1 MDSFLSILS
10 TTRLVALDNI
20 QAKMDNIMNEPSGI
34 SRRLQQCVERLQTRD
49 FEGALVNL
57 FPAID
62 KTAKKRRPKEGVGAR
77 IRAFLQDEEVLISA
91 IGTGNVFA
99 GNSINGVTIPDALYK
114 FGRTPI
120 AHEGELDPRL
130 HFNDS
135 RSLEIGVDRWNL
147 PWGYITGMSMAVVV
161 APENLGERISEHLG
175 ITIFGHKLRVN
186 DLWGQKVM
194 VQQIIS
200 EKFQDPHLFGKG
212 VSRNGSTPDR

>member
-1 MDSFLSILS
+1 
-10 TTRLVALDNI
+10 
-20 QAKMDNIMNEPSGI
+20 MNEPSGI

-77 IRAFLQDEEVLISA
+77 IRAFLNDEEVLISA

-99 GNSINGVTIPDALYK
+99 RISINGVTIPDALYK

-120 AHEGELDPRL
+120 SHEGELDPRL

-135 RSLEIGVDRWNL
+135 GSVEIGVDRWNL
-147 PWGYITGMSMAVVV
+147 HSGYITGMSMAVVV
-161 APENLGERISEHLG
+161 APENQGERISDHLG
-175 ITIFGHKLRVN
+175 ITIFGRELRVN

-194 VQQIIS
+194 VQQIVC
-200 EKFQDPHLFGKG
+200 EKFRNPYLFERG
-212 VSRNGSTPDR
+212 

>member
-1 MDSFLSILS
+1 LLDLLNNM
-10 TTRLVALDNI
+10 LDNESS
-20 QAKMDNIMNEPSGI
+20 KRNKWMNEPSGI

-77 IRAFLQDEEVLISA
+77 IRAFLKDEEVLISA

-99 GNSINGVTIPDALYK
+99 QISINGVTIPDALYK

-135 RSLEIGVDRWNL
+135 GSVEIGVDRWNL
-147 PWGYITGMSMAVVV
+147 PSGYVTGMSMAVVV
-161 APENLGERISEHLG
+161 APENLGERISDNLG
-175 ITIFGHKLRVN
+175 ITIFGHELRVN
-186 DLWGQKVM
+186 DLWGQRDK
-194 VQQIIS
+194 VQQIVC
-200 EKFQDPHLFGKG
+200 EKFRNPHLFE
-212 VSRNGSTPDR
+212 T

>member
-1 MDSFLSILS
+1 
-10 TTRLVALDNI
+10 
-20 QAKMDNIMNEPSGI
+20 MNEPSGV
-34 SRRLQQCVERLQTRD
+34 SRRLQQCVERIQRQD

-77 IRAFLQDEEVLISA
+77 IRAFLKDEEVLISA

-99 GNSINGVTIPDALYK
+99 QISINGVTIPDALYR

-130 HFNDS
+130 SFNDS
-135 RSLEIGVDRWNL
+135 GSVEIGVDRWNL
-147 PWGYITGMSMAVVV
+147 PSGYITGMSIAVVV
-161 APENLGERISEHLG
+161 APENLGELISDHLA
-175 ITIFGHKLRVN
+175 ITLFGRQLRVN

-194 VQQIIS
+194 VQQIIC
-200 EKFQDPHLFGKG
+200 EKFRDPHLFERG
-212 VSRNGSTPDR
+212 